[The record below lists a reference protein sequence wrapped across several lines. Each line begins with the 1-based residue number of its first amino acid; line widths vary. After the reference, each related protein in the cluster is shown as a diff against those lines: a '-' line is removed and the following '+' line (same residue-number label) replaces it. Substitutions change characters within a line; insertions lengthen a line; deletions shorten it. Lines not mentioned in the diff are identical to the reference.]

1 MRELQ
6 DLLLG
11 AVSAGHGKEVCTNPV
26 SFLTKAIRAATLTR
40 WGHIRDILKGGKN
53 QARTSPFTSKRTYT
67 PAGQSQPSQ
76 VCSFLRKQ
84 NLQTEGHT
92 QQ

>member
-40 WGHIRDILKGGKN
+40 WGHIRDILKGGKEPSKLAIHFQEN
-53 QARTSPFTSKRTYT
+53 FHTHRSVSDVLGLQLTQNTEFT
-67 PAGQSQPSQ
+67 
-76 VCSFLRKQ
+76 
-84 NLQTEGHT
+84 N
-92 QQ
+92 